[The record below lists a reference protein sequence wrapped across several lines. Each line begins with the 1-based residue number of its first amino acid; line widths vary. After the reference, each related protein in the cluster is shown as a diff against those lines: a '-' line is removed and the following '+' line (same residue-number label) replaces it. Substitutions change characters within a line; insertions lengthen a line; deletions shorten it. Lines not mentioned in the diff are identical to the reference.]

1 MSDPARSQPPPAPRP
16 PWSRLLAGEGTLV
29 EVGGNTPF
37 LLDDADSVWVVEAG
51 DVNVFAVQLDERHEP
66 GARSHYVN
74 IGAGELLFGM
84 DLERYGIGSAFLAV
98 GAVGTRLRRLPM
110 LRLRQ
115 RLAADEEIAVAAAR
129 AVDRWVA
136 ALSEA
141 LTREII
147 PGPVVDLS
155 LVPDELCALAPQQV
169 ARSNRGVLWLE
180 ARGGQLLFI
189 GMEALDFSAEESADE
204 TLGAFLPVTPST
216 WVEALVED
224 GSEVLLEGRVAADA
238 IRMPALWAGLAA
250 FHEVLCQCEFINKK
264 LATVDEFNRLKSRA
278 ENAATARAQAL
289 VELASVLQR
298 EEQQPIEVAA
308 DEDPVL
314 AACRVVGRGLGITI
328 RRHPEMKPDLPGA
341 DKVQMIAKASRFRTR
356 RVALRDDWWRR
367 DQGPILAELESTG
380 DYVALLPVGPRSY
393 VLLDPATGVR
403 QRVNARVAAQVGVF
417 GTAFYRPFPDGPLS
431 PRRLVH
437 FGMRGLR
444 GDSLTLLGVGAM
456 IGVLG
461 TVTPWITGRIFDT
474 AVPEADRSVLLQFA
488 AALLGAALVRSALII
503 AQNVASLRIQSRLD
517 YTLGAAL
524 WDRLL
529 DLPSRFFRDY
539 TAGDLAQRAQ
549 GISAIRDLLAGAG
562 IASVLGFVSS
572 IFYVALMVYY
582 DARLGLV
589 AIGLTVV
596 FVAVTVGANALQL
609 RYQRQ
614 AVNRQGRLQG
624 LVLQLLSGIAKLRI
638 AGAESHAFRVWAGQF
653 SDLRR
658 VSTEVGTIQNRV
670 EVFNAGFGVIS
681 SLVVFLA
688 VSSFRR
694 DTGGLTTGEFIAFN
708 AAFGSFLAAAQSLS
722 QASLSMLRAIPIY
735 ERLEPIVTTP
745 PEIDEN
751 KAYPGKLTGRIEVS
765 HVHFRYAGDGPWI
778 LRDVTMT
785 IEPGEFVAVV
795 GGSGS
800 GKSTL
805 MRVMLGF
812 ERPEKGSVYYDGQ
825 ELDALDVREVRQ
837 QLGVVL
843 QDSRLLPTEIYRNI
857 IGNSSSLTID
867 DAWEAAR
874 QAGMEED
881 IKEMP
886 MGMHTYVS
894 EGGGGFSGGQKQ
906 RLLIARALV
915 RKPRIVFMDEAT
927 SALDNRT
934 QKIVTE
940 SLDRMQATRVV
951 IAHRLS
957 TVINADRIYVL
968 QDGQIVER
976 GDYQSL
982 MRQDGVFAQLARRQ
996 QA

>member
-1 MSDPARSQPPPAPRP
+1 VSEPARSQPPSAPRP
-16 PWSRLLAGEGTLV
+16 DWSRLLAGEGAIV
-29 EVGGNTPF
+29 EIGGNTPF
-37 LLDDADSVWVVEAG
+37 LLDDPDSLWVVESG
-51 DVNVFAVQLDERHEP
+51 DVNVFAVELQENFEP

-74 IGAGELLFGM
+74 VAEGEVLFGM
-84 DLERYGIGSAFLAV
+84 DLERYGMGSAFLAV
-98 GAVGTRLRRLPM
+98 GSVGTRLRRLPV

-115 RLAADEEIAVAAAR
+115 LLAVDEEIAVAVAR

-136 ALSEA
+136 TLGEA

-155 LVPDELCALAPQQV
+155 MVPDELCALAPQQV

-180 ARGGQLLFI
+180 VRGGQLLFI
-189 GMEALDFSAEESADE
+189 GMEAIDFSAPDSADAS
-204 TLGAFLPVTPST
+204 LGAFLPLTPST
-216 WVEALVED
+216 WVEALVEE
-224 GSEVLLEGRVAADA
+224 GSEILVEGRTTADV
-238 IRMPALWAGLAA
+238 IRMPALWAGLAV
-250 FHEVLCQCEFINKK
+250 FHEVLCQCEFLNKK

-278 ENAATARAQAL
+278 ENVATARAQA
-289 VELASVLQR
+289 VAELASVLQR
-298 EEQQPIEVAA
+298 EEEVVELGGE
-308 DEDPVL
+308 EDPVL
-314 AACRVVGRGLGITI
+314 AACRLVGRTLGMNVRT
-328 RRHPEMKPDLPGA
+328 HPEMKPDLPGG

-367 DQGPILAELESTG
+367 DHGPILAELERTG
-380 DYVALLPVGPRSY
+380 ELVALLPAGPRSY
-393 VLLDPATGVR
+393 VMIEPSSGSR
-403 QRVNARVAAQVGVF
+403 QRVTARVAARVGVF

-431 PRRLVH
+431 PAKLVR

-444 GDSLTLLGVGAM
+444 GDFLTLLGVGAM

-474 AVPEADRSVLLQFA
+474 AVPEADRNVLLQLA

-529 DLPSRFFRDY
+529 DLPSRFFRGY

-549 GISAIRDLLAGAG
+549 GISSIRDLLAGAG

-572 IFYVALMVYY
+572 IFYVLLMLYY
-582 DARLGLV
+582 DARLGFV
-589 AIGLTVV
+589 AIGLTAV
-596 FVAVTVGANALQL
+596 FVAVTAGANALQL
-609 RYQRQ
+609 RHQRQ
-614 AVNRQGRLQG
+614 AVNRQGRLEG

-653 SDLRR
+653 ADLRR
-658 VSTEVGTIQNRV
+658 VSTRVGAIQNRV
-670 EVFNAGFGVIS
+670 EVFNAGFGVLS
-681 SLVVFLA
+681 ALVVFLA
-688 VSSFRR
+688 VSAFRPEA
-694 DTGGLTTGEFIAFN
+694 GGLTTGEFIAFN

-722 QASLSMLRAIPIY
+722 QASLNMLRAVPIY

-745 PEIDEN
+745 PEIDET

-825 ELDALDVREVRQ
+825 DLDALDAREVRQ

-857 IGNSSSLTID
+857 IGNSSRLTID

-874 QAGMEED
+874 QAGMEQD

-934 QKIVTE
+934 QAVVTE

-968 QDGQIVER
+968 QDGQIVES

-982 MRQDGVFAQLARRQ
+982 MRQNGVFAQLARRQ